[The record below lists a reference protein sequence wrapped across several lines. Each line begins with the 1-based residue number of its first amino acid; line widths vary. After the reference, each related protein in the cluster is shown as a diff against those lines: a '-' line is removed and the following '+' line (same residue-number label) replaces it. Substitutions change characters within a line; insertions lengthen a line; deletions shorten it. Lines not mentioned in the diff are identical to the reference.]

1 MALNNRKVL
10 MSRAPMTTPSVM
22 KVVVIGDN
30 HPLADVIEEDTAYIS
45 PLANVRDAG
54 DCDGDNRT
62 FVDAADSA
70 LELTT
75 IDDVINNVVER
86 TGSDQLVPGGAY
98 WGDHYNVLS
107 EKAVAKKR
115 GLGVKNL
122 SLDNGKYRKS
132 LPGMLEGSTEMFQE
146 AVGWVHR
153 LFLTADLYL
162 NLVWSL
168 EEDLKSLF
176 PKWQPQAF
184 TDNKSLVLI
193 LAEIYEVPLGGLS
206 WEAYDVI
213 FGRLIPLVKGAMG
226 PEDLTPEALVE
237 FEGRLNAADMNGS
250 AATDIFHAAVTVA
263 SCRKI
268 SKDGEAPELFDNPDM
283 FLRLCAELAALVSK
297 GQLDL
302 AGKQEHRNVVELY
315 LAWIAAYDPALV
327 LVNKSVTLMQI
338 HELVSTIAVAIR
350 GEVPEID
357 LDYFD

>member
-1 MALNNRKVL
+1 MTLNNRKVL

-30 HPLADVIEEDTAYIS
+30 HPMADVIEEDTAYIS

-62 FVDAADSA
+62 FADAEDSTLA
-70 LELTT
+70 LTT

-98 WGDHYNVLS
+98 WGDHYNVPS

-168 EEDLKSLF
+168 EDDLHKLF
-176 PKWQPQAF
+176 PKWNSQTF
-184 TDNKSLVLI
+184 TENKSLVLI

-213 FGRLIPLVKGAMG
+213 FNCLIPLVQGLMG
-226 PEDLTPEALVE
+226 IEDLTPDTLVE
-237 FEGRLNAADMNGS
+237 FEGSLNAADMNG
-250 AATDIFHAAVTVA
+250 AAASDIFYAAITVA

-268 SKDGEAPELFDNPDM
+268 SKTGEAPELFDNPDM

-302 AGKQEHRNVVELY
+302 TGKPEHQSMVELY
-315 LAWIAAYDPALV
+315 LAWIEACDPDLV

-338 HELVSTIAVAIR
+338 HELVSTIAVAIS

-357 LDYFD
+357 LNYFD